1 MFLTNIVH
9 DEALNAMRFYENL
22 GIYEELGTL
31 DTWTGTAPV
40 VTTLSADTSQRLASP
55 LVFVERI
62 RRSFYFFFVFFFLSC
77 FNFFFSFLCDV
88 AGCLT

>member
-1 MFLTNIVH
+1 MH

-62 RRSFYFFFVFFFLSC
+62 RRWFYFFLRLLFSKLFFI
-77 FNFFFSFLCDV
+77 FSFLFFVMLLD
-88 AGCLT
+88 A